1 MSLWTILP
9 LFSFSLTILL
19 FSADLLVKSSKKLS
33 IAWSLSPIF
42 ISLVVVA
49 FGTSL
54 PELAVTISS
63 LMRGDGGL
71 AIGNI
76 VGSNITNATLVF
88 GLAVL
93 SGSLKVGTF
102 KTQRNA
108 YLMLIVT
115 GLFVFLQFS
124 RWSGI
129 FQAGIL
135 YVSLVAILIYD
146 SLLAF
151 RGRVREDKA
160 FLLNLVKANGGKPSL
175 WIWLPLL
182 AVSVVALFVSGQLLV
197 ESVNELSAL
206 LGISTSFLGLTLTAT
221 VTSLPEILTLVIAGM
236 QGESKIALGT
246 ILGSNI
252 YNLTLIGGLLSFFPT
267 GATPTV
273 LANDMFYLL
282 ATTVFLVTVV
292 LMLKGKVVRREVGVL
307 GLGLYVFFLLLSFWT
322 TAGFSVGG

>member
-1 MSLWTILP
+1 MLS
-9 LFSFSLTILL
+9 FVFSLILL
-19 FSADLLVKSSKKLS
+19 LLSAHFLVKSSKKLS

-49 FGTSL
+49 LGTSL
-54 PELAVTISS
+54 PELAVTVSS
-63 LMRGDGGL
+63 LMSGDGGL

-88 GLAVL
+88 GLSVV
-93 SGSLKVGTF
+93 SGSLKIGTF

-135 YVSLVAILIYD
+135 YVSLVAILVYD

-151 RGRVREDKA
+151 RGRFREDKA
-160 FLLNLVKANGGKPSL
+160 SLLHLVKANGGKPSVWL
-175 WIWLPLL
+175 WFPVL
-182 AVSVVALFVSGQLLV
+182 AVTVVVLFFSGQLLV
-197 ESVNELSAL
+197 QSVNDLAL
-206 LGISTSFLGLTLTAT
+206 VTGISTSFLGLTLTAT
-221 VTSLPEILTLVIAGM
+221 VTSLPEILTLLIAGIK
-236 QGESKIALGT
+236 GESKIALGT

-267 GATPTV
+267 GLTPTA
-273 LANDMFYLL
+273 LANDLMYLL
-282 ATTVFLVTVV
+282 FTTVFLVTVV
-292 LMLKGKVVRREVGVL
+292 LMLKGKVVRREVGFL
-307 GLGLYVFFLLLSFWT
+307 GIFLFLIFLFLSYWT
-322 TAGFSVGG
+322 TA